1 MFLGAL
7 FPAAPIGSLRK
18 GCQQCTGH
26 DWAGTGDPAQ
36 QGAQTQLQV
45 AAWGAQGRLAERKRP
60 GAEWLLGTGH
70 APLISASNQCPW
82 EAGQQGPL
90 GGGSW
95 QGRGAAGHWAGSG
108 SELGTVTHM
117 Q

>member
-36 QGAQTQLQV
+36 QGAQTSCRWPRGAPKDAWLSERGQV
-45 AAWGAQGRLAERKRP
+45 QSGCWALGTPLSFPHPISALGGRGSRGLLGEGPGRAEVP
-60 GAEWLLGTGH
+60 LGTGL
-70 APLISASNQCPW
+70 ALV
-82 EAGQQGPL
+82 L
-90 GGGSW
+90 SW
-95 QGRGAAGHWAGSG
+95 AR
-108 SELGTVTHM
+108 
-117 Q
+117 